1 MQIRAIKTCILAGLV
16 ALAPLAGC
24 LSGSDGPENQ
34 KPAPDDGGSSNQPP
48 TISGN
53 ATLAITIGDSYS
65 FTPSASDPDGDPL
78 TFSIDNRPSWASF
91 NSNTGALT
99 GTPTLGDVGSFTNI
113 RISVSDGQASASL
126 PGFRID
132 VSQVALG
139 SATLSWTAP
148 TQNEDGSALT
158 NLAGYKIYY
167 GRSSGTYSNEV
178 RIDNP
183 GVTSFV
189 VENLSPDTYFFAAT
203 ALNSA
208 GAESRFSGEA
218 VKTVN

>member
-1 MQIRAIKTCILAGLV
+1 MVMQQFAEEIQVVAEAPVVDTSQVDTGQVFDEEFLQKLDLRYAILDEAQHIKNPVSATARAAKAMVSERRL
-16 ALAPLAGC
+16 
-24 LSGSDGPENQ
+24 
-34 KPAPDDGGSSNQPP
+34 
-48 TISGN
+48 
-53 ATLAITIGDSYS
+53 
-65 FTPSASDPDGDPL
+65 
-78 TFSIDNRPSWASF
+78 
-91 NSNTGALT
+91 ALT

-132 VSQVALG
+132 VSQVSLG